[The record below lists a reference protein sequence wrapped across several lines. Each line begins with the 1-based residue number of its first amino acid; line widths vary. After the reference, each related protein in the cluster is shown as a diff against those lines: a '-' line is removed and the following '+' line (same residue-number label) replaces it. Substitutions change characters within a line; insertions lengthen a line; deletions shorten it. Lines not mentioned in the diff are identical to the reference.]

1 MGSTED
7 SKSRTREGCHRYSAT
22 ELGMSLGDWNM
33 RDRGRK
39 NILSAG
45 SLTSFLAGMACGLI
59 GGVR

>member
-1 MGSTED
+1 
-7 SKSRTREGCHRYSAT
+7 
-22 ELGMSLGDWNM
+22 MSLGDWNM